1 MQHLEVSKDNQD
13 LINLFEESKKKNK
26 NTVFQSEKKAQDLCN
41 ENKELKQVC
50 V

>member
-13 LINLFEESKKKNK
+13 LIKLFEESKKKNK
-26 NTVFQSEKKAQDLCN
+26 NTVFQSEKKAQDLFN